1 MTVAASLAAATPN
14 VRDATQLLTAA
25 PKVSP
30 STSPYH
36 FKITTSAT
44 ISRLVLH

>member
-1 MTVAASLAAATPN
+1 MIVATSLAATTPN

-25 PKVSP
+25 PKSSP

-36 FKITTSAT
+36 FKIAAPAT
-44 ISRLVLH
+44 ISYLVLH

>member
-1 MTVAASLAAATPN
+1 MTVAASLAEATPT

-25 PKVSP
+25 PKVNP

-36 FKITTSAT
+36 FKIAAPAT
-44 ISRLVLH
+44 ISCLVFH